1 MSGINEFNVLKSAVV
16 TERSTLLKEKF
27 NQYVFRVDPGST
39 KGQIK
44 DAVEKVFKVQV
55 QKIRTANLPGKL
67 RRLAAGRPQGRR
79 PDWKKAIVTL
89 KKGQEIKMEQ
99 ETGK

>member
-1 MSGINEFNVLKSAVV
+1 MNEFEILKAPVV
-16 TERSTLLKEKF
+16 TERSTILKEKF
-27 NQYVFRVDPGST
+27 NQYVFKVDPDST

-44 DAVEKVFKVQV
+44 DAVQKAFKVEV
-55 QKIRTANLPGKL
+55 ERVRTANFHGKL

-89 KKGQEIKMEQ
+89 KKGQEIKVEQ
-99 ETGK
+99 EAGK